1 MLLADAVIT
10 VSSLPSNCPSLDR
23 SVTSNVSNSDSGSVH
38 RGCSHEPLLC
48 GVAVL
53 CTDPKAGAR
62 VLGEEEGVVA
72 VGAEVSVTADV
83 DPQAI
88 TASIITVNK
97 GRLILPIII

>member
-1 MLLADAVIT
+1 VTNIVSDAD
-10 VSSLPSNCPSLDR
+10 SRL
-23 SVTSNVSNSDSGSVH
+23 VH
-38 RGCSHEPLLC
+38 KGCSHEPLLC

-62 VLGEEEGVVA
+62 VLGEEAGVVA